1 VGFEFECWTEDE
13 KPDEA
18 ALRERLQLEGYDVT
32 AWTDAPG
39 TVHPP
44 HSHSEDQTHWIIS
57 GKLEFTVDGQ
67 IYTLY
72 AGDRDFLPANTP
84 HAAFVPGSE
93 PVRYLIGV
101 KNR

>member
-1 VGFEFECWTEDE
+1 MNFEFERWNKNK
-13 KPDEA
+13 KPDA
-18 ALRERLQLEGYDVT
+18 ASLRDQLQAEGYDVT
-32 AWTDAPG
+32 EWTDAAG

-44 HSHSEDQTHWIIS
+44 HSHTEDQTHWIIS

-67 IYTLY
+67 LY
-72 AGDRDFLPANTP
+72 VLCAGDRDFLPANTE

-101 KNR
+101 KK